1 VLLGC
6 HFSCRWP
13 SSCERCG
20 DFGRPSTSL
29 RDEPRDCDGAEHRRN
44 CYAAVDPESAL
55 NVVIIETPSGQQM
68 PGLGGAGDAL
78 SPRGGDEGTTREL
91 FGLMPGRH
99 KAEGMTRRIGEDTRA
114 VGRRLM
120 AELRGA

>member
-13 SSCERCG
+13 FSWERCG
-20 DFGRPSTSL
+20 DFRRAPTSL
-29 RDEPRDCDGAEHRRN
+29 HDEPRDGDGAEHRRN
-44 CYAAVDPESAL
+44 CYADRCQAL
-55 NVVIIETPSGQQM
+55 AEPAM
-68 PGLGGAGDAL
+68 RCRRLA
-78 SPRGGDEGTTREL
+78 EMKGTTREL

-99 KAEGMTRRIGEDTRA
+99 KAEGMTCRIGEDTRA

>member
-1 VLLGC
+1 MLLGC

-55 NVVIIETPSGQQM
+55 NVVIIERRQDNRCQ
-68 PGLGGAGDAL
+68 AL
-78 SPRGGDEGTTREL
+78 AEPAMRCRRVAEMKGTTRDL

-114 VGRRLM
+114 VGRRLI